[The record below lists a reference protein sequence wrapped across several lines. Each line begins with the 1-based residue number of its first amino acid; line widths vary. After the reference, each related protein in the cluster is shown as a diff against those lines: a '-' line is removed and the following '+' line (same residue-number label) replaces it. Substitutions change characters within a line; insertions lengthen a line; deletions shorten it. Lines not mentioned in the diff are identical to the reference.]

1 VRTLLGDQV
10 EGVSAKRARRRGE
23 EVFLATAPD
32 YARAAAA
39 VSETKLGALSNRS
52 IAIMPRAAFATA
64 FSEKAGVSWWAV
76 RHSSMRT
83 MII

>member
-10 EGVSAKRARRRGE
+10 EGMSASAHAVEGE

-32 YARAAAA
+32 YARAAVAL
-39 VSETKLGALSNRS
+39 SETKLGALSNRS

-64 FSEKAGVSWWAV
+64 RARWLRRGWCGASPFVL
-76 RHSSMRT
+76 RFP
-83 MII
+83 